1 MNTPTPTPFHV
12 LTPILHRILKENQWT
27 PSNRFDIDNLLPK
40 IGSIPLIQSLMQ
52 IGYQPIDMFM
62 IQAAS
67 INSLP
72 MVQFAK
78 ENRFPCTSL
87 AIQRACS
94 SGSVECLDYL
104 IKEYP
109 SVTSE
114 VYNIVASCIINR
126 MWDPYDHTDISK
138 QFSTFKYL
146 IENGFRDKVTKNTI
160 GIAFVVDKIEAIQRN
175 DFRFQFL
182 SYLDEQDL
190 LDYTKLVEI
199 FEEILNQQKE
209 MELKSFR
216 QLLDFTRKFN
226 SCWFDRDLQQYPAL
240 SAKITKIKEIIES
253 EKAESK
259 VLEASFPSDILR
271 YIIWNYL

>member
-1 MNTPTPTPFHV
+1 
-12 LTPILHRILKENQWT
+12 
-27 PSNRFDIDNLLPK
+27 
-40 IGSIPLIQSLMQ
+40 
-52 IGYQPIDMFM
+52 
-62 IQAAS
+62 
-67 INSLP
+67 
-72 MVQFAK
+72 
-78 ENRFPCTSL
+78 
-87 AIQRACS
+87 
-94 SGSVECLDYL
+94 
-104 IKEYP
+104 
-109 SVTSE
+109 
-114 VYNIVASCIINR
+114 

-199 FEEILNQQKE
+199 FEEILNQEKE

-240 SAKITKIKEIIES
+240 SAKITKIKETIES
-253 EKAESK
+253 EKAESR